1 MKITKPVNSLR
12 RAFYRERLVK
22 FKRFGL
28 LIFIAG
34 AAFALLYCGK
44 VVYTEYASARV
55 HIVLTYP
62 EIASSCYPDGERFT
76 VYDFIDDDKIEAALQ
91 LMQEE
96 GKYQSYTVED
106 VRDNLFLYSYL
117 KSSAGTSVSSAR
129 SEGNDYSY
137 VANEYRITYIQ
148 RHDYRNNSLLKR
160 LFSPDYSR
168 DFLEALV
175 QVNRERIAEFSGG
188 IGGFRA
194 LVTMDDLSGYD
205 YKEKVQQYRVRVN
218 AVINYLNGLE
228 NKSPGF
234 VSTGEDTALKDLIG
248 DYELLVTNKLDGI
261 ASFIESS
268 AISRDVEVNLNKL
281 FVNLEN
287 NTLQFSK
294 YSDRALVN
302 KYAMDNYD
310 HTFTENLIN
319 VVRDETQGLY
329 QARPK
334 TAFDT
339 IVEQKHYAGEQ
350 TAEYGAEINLLNQE
364 ISRYGGVAGSGE
376 EYARLCARCEE
387 YLDGLKL
394 EYDDLAD
401 KAVSVVEEYYNK
413 TNENYI
419 TADVT
424 EREIVSTDL
433 IVEAGGAFCF
443 GAVILFIICIVISVI
458 QDSVVL
464 RRKKRLLANM
474 KQTKVGGI

>member
-1 MKITKPVNSLR
+1 MKIIKHVNSLR

-28 LIFIAG
+28 VMFVVG
-34 AAFALLYCGK
+34 ALFALFYCGK
-44 VVYTEYASARV
+44 VVYSEYASARV

-76 VYDFIDDDKIEAALQ
+76 IYDLIDDQKIEAALK
-91 LMQEE
+91 LMQED

-106 VRDNLFLYSYL
+106 IKDKLFLYSYL
-117 KSSAGTSVSSAR
+117 KNSAGSSVSSAR

-148 RHDYRNNSLLKR
+148 MHDYRNNSLLKR
-160 LFSPDYSR
+160 LFSPDYSS

-175 QVNRERIAEFSGG
+175 EVNRDRIAEFSGG
-188 IGGFRA
+188 IGGFKA
-194 LVTMDDLSGYD
+194 LVAMDDLSGYD
-205 YKEKVQQYRVRVN
+205 YKEMVQQYRVRVN
-218 AVINYLNGLE
+218 ATINYLNELE

-234 VSTGEDTALKDLIG
+234 VSVGEDTALKDIIG

-268 AISRDVEVNLNKL
+268 AISRDAEINLNKL

-287 NTLQFSK
+287 NSLQFSK

-339 IVEQKHYAGEQ
+339 IVEQKHDADEM
-350 TAEYGAEINLLNQE
+350 TAEYGAEIELLNQE
-364 ISRYGGVAGSGE
+364 ISHYGSVAQSGE
-376 EYARLCARCEE
+376 EYERLCARCEE
-387 YLDGLKL
+387 YLDELKT
-394 EYDDLAD
+394 EYEDLAD
-401 KAVSVVEEYYNK
+401 RAISVVEEYYNK

-424 EREIVSTDL
+424 EREVFSTDL
-433 IVEAGGAFCF
+433 IVGAGGAFLL
-443 GAVILFIICIVISVI
+443 GAVVMFIICIAISVI
-458 QDSVVL
+458 QDRVML
-464 RRKKRLLANM
+464 RRKKKLLASIQ
-474 KQTKVGGI
+474 QTKVGGI